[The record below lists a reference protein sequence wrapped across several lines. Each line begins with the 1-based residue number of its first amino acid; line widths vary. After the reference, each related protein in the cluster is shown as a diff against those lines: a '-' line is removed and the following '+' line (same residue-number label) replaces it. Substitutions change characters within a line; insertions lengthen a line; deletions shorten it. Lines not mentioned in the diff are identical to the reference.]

1 MFWTV
6 SLNYPK
12 MNLSCKDP
20 LLAFLTLGCCT
31 YYMSI
36 NFLLEAQVKKHTHT
50 HALFLPLMT
59 PGPPNQSARSSK
71 KARPAHS
78 KDFRRN
84 GAVERTTSITGT
96 TWRGMCS
103 RCVNP
108 NAQDSAGC
116 PMLHSSSFI
125 SVSGTTNLKLST
137 SSSCVTKDVIEN
149 ETNCRLAGCSPLGTC
164 CWSSSSSIRPNP
176 RYYIVST
183 VLNVVTWSTAI
194 PFVPPASPSGRA
206 GHCFRCS
213 WRFNHS
219 RNLTSICCNIRG
231 QKYQKFIS
239 KPSSFWHRGLEI
251 SLKDGFQFLGLAP
264 DEKVWSES
272 FCLCHPLH
280 NVLLHHLQIWERTWY
295 GSNK

>member
-1 MFWTV
+1 
-6 SLNYPK
+6 

-36 NFLLEAQVKKHTHT
+36 NFLLEAQVKNTHTHT

-183 VLNVVTWSTAI
+183 VPNVVT
-194 PFVPPASPSGRA
+194 
-206 GHCFRCS
+206 
-213 WRFNHS
+213 
-219 RNLTSICCNIRG
+219 
-231 QKYQKFIS
+231 
-239 KPSSFWHRGLEI
+239 
-251 SLKDGFQFLGLAP
+251 
-264 DEKVWSES
+264 
-272 FCLCHPLH
+272 
-280 NVLLHHLQIWERTWY
+280 
-295 GSNK
+295 